1 MVHTDTDSRV
11 IGLADI
17 QKRDEPVAYLPEFL
31 CIFFIGILQMLES
44 TCGVY
49 VVARVDTDYFRLL
62 RCHICYFRVEMNIG
76 HQWGHVAVLT

>member
-1 MVHTDTDSRV
+1 MVHTDTDSRM

-17 QKRDEPVAYLPEFL
+17 QKRDETVAYLPEFL

-49 VVARVDTDYFRLL
+49 VVARVDTDFSAYCAATSATFGLK
-62 RCHICYFRVEMNIG
+62 CTSATNGVM
-76 HQWGHVAVLT
+76 